1 MTVKMKRTG
10 RRQKRGRNNLR
21 RDRQCWTFRCVI
33 MALESLCEDGYGEQP
48 SESDIRISL
57 LESSQEHSF
66 ESDSRLHSPG
76 KIVNELFKEAKEHG
90 AVTAEEANK
99 LAEALFKVKSFT
111 GGGYKLGDSSL
122 SESEYIR
129 GDELFPGGSDVQIL
143 LKLWSNGFSLDDGEL
158 RTYADPVNA
167 QFLES
172 IKRGEIPIELQRMVH
187 EGQVSIDMEDHQD
200 QEYVKPRLKFKAFS
214 GEGKKLG
221 SLTPEIISTPSS
233 PEEEHKSFLNADVEL
248 DEHVPTTKIQI
259 RLSDGSRLIQRF
271 NLSHRRTSSQL
282 QFTTN
287 MLESSIYYGLPYT
300 TLHSQLENWDKFGQ
314 TVIHH
319 NHPNFPLAYLFLKV
333 PHNFCVI
340 FFLSGLQKS
349 GCLKKIWTVY
359 ELCMPSTILRPSK
372 ALTLLFVMICFCL
385 DVALTVSDPAY
396 KGLSAHHLIWILITC
411 V

>member
-1 MTVKMKRTG
+1 MEESEEYRAEEEDSLDGGESQAEGEDDGEDETNREEAEEGAKQPPQRPTVLDI
-10 RRQKRGRNNLR
+10 Q
-21 RDRQCWTFRCVI
+21 

-271 NLSHRRTSSQL
+271 NLSHRIVDVR
-282 QFTTN
+282 QFIIQSRSDFAQTDFSLVTTFPN
-287 MLESSIYYGLPYT
+287 TELTDENQTLEEADVL
-300 TLHSQLENWDKFGQ
+300 N
-314 TVIHH
+314 TVI
-319 NHPNFPLAYLFLKV
+319 
-333 PHNFCVI
+333 
-340 FFLSGLQKS
+340 LQRMK
-349 GCLKKIWTVY
+349 
-359 ELCMPSTILRPSK
+359 
-372 ALTLLFVMICFCL
+372 
-385 DVALTVSDPAY
+385 
-396 KGLSAHHLIWILITC
+396 
-411 V
+411 

>member
-1 MTVKMKRTG
+1 MEESEEYRAEEEDSLDGGESQAEGEDDGEDETNREEAEEGAKQPPQRPTVLDI
-10 RRQKRGRNNLR
+10 Q
-21 RDRQCWTFRCVI
+21 

-99 LAEALFKVKSFT
+99 LAEALFKVK
-111 GGGYKLGDSSL
+111 
-122 SESEYIR
+122 
-129 GDELFPGGSDVQIL
+129 VQIL